1 MKKIEKKTYCDLCG
15 TEILRDDMVNVS
27 INIKRE
33 EYIWD
38 ELGGKHVN
46 SCEIKDICPKCIQK
60 LYKGFQE
67 LGLKFEHKVVDRVRY

>member
-1 MKKIEKKTYCDLCG
+1 MKKIEKKTYYDLCG
-15 TEILRDDMVNVS
+15 TEILRDDTVNMS

-60 LYKGFQE
+60 LHKGFQE